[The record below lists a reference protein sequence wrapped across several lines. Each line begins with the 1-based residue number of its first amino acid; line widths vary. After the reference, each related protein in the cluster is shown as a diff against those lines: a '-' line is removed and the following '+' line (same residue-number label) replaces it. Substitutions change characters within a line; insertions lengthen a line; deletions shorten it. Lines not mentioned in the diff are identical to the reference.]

1 MLFSSQLQLYR
12 WSWDENAPP
21 VLEGELYQKCNRS
34 FDNVEHLMYLSFAN
48 HGMYVIILNIYI
60 LITFISGY
68 SKALRLLIRI
78 VFIVYK
84 KHGHPGVNMKGKFT
98 RRTIKNRIISTILL
112 LIVAPSMIAFFS
124 ILSIYSTRLNATA
137 IDAKKQVLIQINKNI
152 NVNLNKY
159 SELTMQLYYNT
170 ELVSAIGA
178 RAKTEAQRLLIREY
192 LNSCVN
198 SDANLT
204 SAYVTMQDETILTDK
219 SYQAVVTF
227 FSAYQEKVEAKKG
240 RMVWIPTQRFVS
252 IYGNKEN
259 AFVAARSI
267 RKDNKQ
273 IGIIWLFINERFFN
287 SLYDEG
293 ALSDGSTSA
302 IISSDGG
309 LINVT
314 GGGVLPDSFAD
325 IVTNRQGSKVVD
337 IGGERHLIVY
347 SASSENDW
355 VYINI
360 TPEAT
365 ILMGVRD
372 IQSIILVIITL
383 YAGFI
388 ILLVTVLNRNVV
400 KPVQRLSLAINDF
413 ASGQMDVSVTM
424 DGDEEIRLLGK
435 NFNDMVRKITALME
449 EVKSEEA
456 AKNNAKVRA
465 LSMQISPHFIYNTLN
480 SIKWIAEINKQEN
493 IKRMLLAMITFLK
506 GVAQNADFVTLREE
520 LTLIESYLD
529 IQKIR
534 YMNFDVQ
541 YKIRP
546 DTLDCVV
553 GKLLLQPIVENA
565 ILHGIA
571 NEQNGLIRIA
581 AELQG
586 DALMLTVED
595 NGKGFDISGISDDGK
610 PMELGHV
617 GLANVSERIRL
628 EYGEK
633 YGLKVGSRVGE
644 GTKVTMLL
652 PVLRNSSMENNQ

>member
-1 MLFSSQLQLYR
+1 MR
-12 WSWDENAPP
+12 
-21 VLEGELYQKCNRS
+21 GR
-34 FDNVEHLMYLSFAN
+34 
-48 HGMYVIILNIYI
+48 
-60 LITFISGY
+60 
-68 SKALRLLIRI
+68 
-78 VFIVYK
+78 
-84 KHGHPGVNMKGKFT
+84 FT
-98 RRTIKNRIISTILL
+98 RRTIKNRIILTILL
-112 LIVAPSMIAFFS
+112 LIVVPSMIAFFS
-124 ILSIYSTRLNATA
+124 ILSIYSTRMNATA

-152 NVNLNKY
+152 SVNLNRY

-178 RAKTEAQRLLIREY
+178 QGKTEAQRLLIREY

-219 SYQAVVTF
+219 SYQAIDAF
-227 FSAYQEKVEAKKG
+227 FNMYQEKVEARKG
-240 RMVWIPTQRFVS
+240 KMVWIPTQRFVS
-252 IYGNKEN
+252 SYGNKED

-293 ALSDGSTSA
+293 ALSDGSTSV
-302 IISSDGG
+302 IISSDGAI
-309 LINVT
+309 INVT
-314 GGGVLPDSFAD
+314 GEGELPGSFTD
-325 IVTNRQGSKVVD
+325 IVTERQGSKVVD
-337 IGGERHLIVY
+337 IGGERQLVVY

-372 IQSIILVIITL
+372 IQSIILVIITF
-383 YAGFI
+383 YAAFI

-413 ASGQMDVSVTM
+413 ASGRMEVSVTM

-449 EVKSEEA
+449 EVKAEEA
-456 AKNNAKVRA
+456 AKNNARVRA

-480 SIKWIAEINKQEN
+480 SIKWIAEMNKQEN
-493 IKRMLLAMITFLK
+493 IRRMLQAMITFLK
-506 GVAQNADFVTLREE
+506 GVAQNGDFVTLREE
-520 LTLIESYLD
+520 IVLIESYLY

-541 YKIRP
+541 YDIHP

-571 NEQNGLIRIA
+571 NEQNGLIRISSA
-581 AELQG
+581 LQG
-586 DALMLTVED
+586 DVLVMTVED
-595 NGKGFDISGISDDGK
+595 NGKGFDISRIPEDDE
-610 PMELGHV
+610 PVELGHV

-633 YGLKVGSRVGE
+633 YGVEIDSRVGE
-644 GTKVTMLL
+644 GTKVTMRL
-652 PVLRNSSMENNQ
+652 PVVQKSEDEE

>member
-1 MLFSSQLQLYR
+1 MR
-12 WSWDENAPP
+12 
-21 VLEGELYQKCNRS
+21 
-34 FDNVEHLMYLSFAN
+34 
-48 HGMYVIILNIYI
+48 
-60 LITFISGY
+60 
-68 SKALRLLIRI
+68 
-78 VFIVYK
+78 
-84 KHGHPGVNMKGKFT
+84 GKLT
-98 RRTIKNRIISTILL
+98 RRTIKKRIILTILL
-112 LIVAPSMIAFFS
+112 LIVVPSMIAFFS
-124 ILSIYSTRLNATA
+124 ILSIYSTRTNATA

-152 NVNLNKY
+152 SVNLNRY

-170 ELVSAIGA
+170 ELVNAIGA
-178 RAKTEAQRLLIREY
+178 REKTEVQRLLIREY

-204 SAYVTMQDETILTDK
+204 SAYVTMQDEMILTDK
-219 SYQAVVTF
+219 SYQAVTAF
-227 FSAYQEKVEAKKG
+227 FSTYQDKVEANKG
-240 RMVWIPTQRFVS
+240 KMVWIPTQRFVS

-293 ALSDGSTSA
+293 ALSDGSTSV
-302 IISSDGG
+302 IISSDGA

-314 GGGVLPDSFAD
+314 GGGDLPDSFTD

-337 IGGERHLIVY
+337 ICGERHLVVY

-365 ILMGVRD
+365 ILMGMRD
-372 IQSIILVIITL
+372 IQTIILVIITL

-400 KPVQRLSLAINDF
+400 KPVQRLSTAINDF
-413 ASGQMDVSVTM
+413 ASGQMEVSVTM

-449 EVKSEEA
+449 EVKTEEA
-456 AKNNAKVRA
+456 AKNNAKFRA

-480 SIKWIAEINKQEN
+480 SIKWIAEMNKQEN
-493 IKRMLLAMITFLK
+493 IRRMLQSMITFLK
-506 GVAQNADFVTLREE
+506 GVAQNNDFVTLREE

-541 YKIRP
+541 YEIHP

-571 NEQNGLIRIA
+571 NEQSGLIRIA
-581 AELQG
+581 AALQG
-586 DALMLTVED
+586 DALILTVED
-595 NGKGFDISGISDDGK
+595 NGKGFDISGISEDDK
-610 PMELGHV
+610 PMELGHI

-633 YGLKVGSRVGE
+633 YGVEVNSKVGE
-644 GTKVTMLL
+644 GTKITMRL
-652 PVLRNSSMENNQ
+652 PVVRNSEMGE

>member
-1 MLFSSQLQLYR
+1 M
-12 WSWDENAPP
+12 D
-21 VLEGELYQKCNRS
+21 
-34 FDNVEHLMYLSFAN
+34 
-48 HGMYVIILNIYI
+48 
-60 LITFISGY
+60 ISRRGG
-68 SKALRLLIRI
+68 AHMR
-78 VFIVYK
+78 
-84 KHGHPGVNMKGKFT
+84 GKFT
-98 RRTIKNRIISTILL
+98 RRTIKKRIILTILL
-112 LIVAPSMIAFFS
+112 LIVVPSMIAFFS
-124 ILSIYSTRLNATA
+124 ILSIYSTRTNATA

-152 NVNLNKY
+152 SVNLNRY

-170 ELVSAIGA
+170 ELISAIGA
-178 RAKTEAQRLLIREY
+178 RKKTEAQRLLIREY

-204 SAYVTMQDETILTDK
+204 SAYVTMQDEMILTDK
-219 SYQAVVTF
+219 SYQAIATF
-227 FSAYQEKVEAKKG
+227 FNAYQDKVEANKG
-240 RMVWIPTQRFVS
+240 KMVWIPTQRFVS

-293 ALSDGSTSA
+293 ALSDGSTSV
-302 IISSDGG
+302 IISSDGA

-314 GGGVLPDSFAD
+314 GVGDGDLPDSFTD
-325 IVTNRQGSKVVD
+325 IVTGRQGSKVVN
-337 IGGERHLIVY
+337 IGGEQHLIVY

-372 IQSIILVIITL
+372 IQSIILVIVTL

-413 ASGQMDVSVTM
+413 ASGRMKVSVTM

-449 EVKSEEA
+449 EVKNEEA

-480 SIKWIAEINKQEN
+480 SIKWIAEMNKQEN
-493 IKRMLLAMITFLK
+493 IRRMLQAMITFLK
-506 GVAQNADFVTLREE
+506 GVAQNHDFVTLREE
-520 LTLIESYLD
+520 FTLIESYLD

-541 YKIRP
+541 YEIHP

-581 AELQG
+581 AALQG
-586 DALMLTVED
+586 DALILIVED
-595 NGKGFDISGISDDGK
+595 NGKGFDISGISEDGK

-633 YGLKVGSRVGE
+633 YGVDVDSRVGE
-644 GTKVTMLL
+644 GTKVTMRL
-652 PVLRNSSMENNQ
+652 PVVRNSEMGNNQ

>member
-1 MLFSSQLQLYR
+1 VKR
-12 WSWDENAPP
+12 
-21 VLEGELYQKCNRS
+21 K
-34 FDNVEHLMYLSFAN
+34 
-48 HGMYVIILNIYI
+48 
-60 LITFISGY
+60 LI
-68 SKALRLLIRI
+68 
-78 VFIVYK
+78 
-84 KHGHPGVNMKGKFT
+84 
-98 RRTIKNRIISTILL
+98 RRTIKNRIILTILL
-112 LIVAPSMIAFFS
+112 LNVVPSMIAFLS
-124 ILSIYSTRLNATA
+124 ILSIYSTRMNATA

-170 ELVSAIGA
+170 ELVSAIGSSEKKA
-178 RAKTEAQRLLIREY
+178 SQRLLIREY

-204 SAYVTMQDETILTDK
+204 SAYVTMPDETILTDK
-219 SYQAVVTF
+219 SYQAIDTF
-227 FSAYQEKVEAKKG
+227 FNAYQDKVESSKG
-240 RMVWIPTQRFVS
+240 KMVWIPTQRFVS
-252 IYGNKEN
+252 SYGNKED

-267 RKDNKQ
+267 RKDNRQ

-293 ALSDGSTSA
+293 ALSDGSTSV
-302 IISSDGG
+302 IISSDGSI
-309 LINVT
+309 INVT
-314 GGGVLPDSFAD
+314 GDGVLPESFAG
-325 IVTNRQGSKVVD
+325 IVTERQGSKVVD
-337 IGGERHLIVY
+337 IAGSRQLIVY

-372 IQSIILVIITL
+372 IQSIILIIITL
-383 YAGFI
+383 YAAFI
-388 ILLVTVLNRNVV
+388 VLLVTVLNRNVV
-400 KPVQRLSLAINDF
+400 KPVQRLSAAINDF
-413 ASGQMDVSVTM
+413 ASGQMEASVTV
-424 DGDEEIRLLGK
+424 DGDEEIRLLG
-435 NFNDMVRKITALME
+435 NSFNDMVRKITALME
-449 EVKSEEA
+449 EVKAEEA

-493 IKRMLLAMITFLK
+493 IRRMLQAMITFLK
-506 GVAQNADFVTLREE
+506 GVAQNDDFVTLREE
-520 LTLIESYLD
+520 LELIESYLY

-534 YMNFDVQ
+534 YMNFDVR
-541 YKIRP
+541 YETHP

-571 NEQNGLIRIA
+571 NGQNGRIRISSA
-581 AELQG
+581 LQG
-586 DALMLTVED
+586 DALVLTVED
-595 NGKGFDISGISDDGK
+595 NGKGFDISGISEDGK
-610 PMELGHV
+610 PMELGHI

-633 YGLKVGSRVGE
+633 YGVEVKSRVGE
-644 GTKVTMLL
+644 GTKVTMRL
-652 PVLRNSSMENNQ
+652 PVVRNSEAKG

>member
-1 MLFSSQLQLYR
+1 MR
-12 WSWDENAPP
+12 
-21 VLEGELYQKCNRS
+21 
-34 FDNVEHLMYLSFAN
+34 
-48 HGMYVIILNIYI
+48 
-60 LITFISGY
+60 
-68 SKALRLLIRI
+68 
-78 VFIVYK
+78 
-84 KHGHPGVNMKGKFT
+84 GKFT
-98 RRTIKNRIISTILL
+98 RRTIKKRIILTILL
-112 LIVAPSMIAFFS
+112 LIVVPSMIAFFS
-124 ILSIYSTRLNATA
+124 ILSIYSTRTNATA

-152 NVNLNKY
+152 SVNLNRY

-170 ELVSAIGA
+170 ELISAIGA
-178 RAKTEAQRLLIREY
+178 REKTEAQRLLIREY

-204 SAYVTMQDETILTDK
+204 SAYVTMQDEMILTDK
-219 SYQAVVTF
+219 SYQAITTF
-227 FSAYQEKVEAKKG
+227 FNVYQDEVEANKG
-240 RMVWIPTQRFVS
+240 KMVWIPTQRFVS

-293 ALSDGSTSA
+293 ALSDGSTSV
-302 IISSDGG
+302 IISSDDA

-314 GGGVLPDSFAD
+314 GGGGLPDSFMD
-325 IVTNRQGSKVVD
+325 IVTDRQGSKVVD
-337 IGGERHLIVY
+337 IGGEQHLIVY

-365 ILMGVRD
+365 ILMGVRA

-383 YAGFI
+383 YAGLI

-413 ASGQMDVSVTM
+413 ASGQMEVSVTM

-449 EVKSEEA
+449 EVKNEEA

-480 SIKWIAEINKQEN
+480 SIKWIAEMNKQEN
-493 IKRMLLAMITFLK
+493 IRRMLQAMITFLK
-506 GVAQNADFVTLREE
+506 GVAQNRDFVTFREE

-541 YKIRP
+541 YEIHP

-581 AELQG
+581 AALQG
-586 DALMLTVED
+586 DALILTVED
-595 NGKGFDISGISDDGK
+595 NGKGFDIRGISEDGK

-617 GLANVSERIRL
+617 GLANVCERIRL

-633 YGLKVGSRVGE
+633 YGVEVDSRVGE
-644 GTKVTMLL
+644 GTKVTMRL
-652 PVLRNSSMENNQ
+652 PVVRNSEMENNQ

>member
-1 MLFSSQLQLYR
+1 MR
-12 WSWDENAPP
+12 
-21 VLEGELYQKCNRS
+21 
-34 FDNVEHLMYLSFAN
+34 
-48 HGMYVIILNIYI
+48 
-60 LITFISGY
+60 
-68 SKALRLLIRI
+68 
-78 VFIVYK
+78 
-84 KHGHPGVNMKGKFT
+84 GKFIK
-98 RRTIKNRIISTILL
+98 RTIKNRIVLTVLV
-112 LIVAPSMIAFFS
+112 LIVIPSMIAFFS
-124 ILSIYSTRLNATA
+124 VLGIYSTRMNAAA

-170 ELVSAIGA
+170 ELVSAIGS
-178 RAKTEAQRLLIREY
+178 REKTPAQRSLIREY

-204 SAYVTMQDETILTDK
+204 SAYVTMQDDMILTDK
-219 SYQAVVTF
+219 SYQAIDVF
-227 FSAYQEKVEAKKG
+227 FSANQDKVEANKG
-240 RMVWIPTQRFVS
+240 KMEWIPTQRFVS
-252 IYGNKEN
+252 SYGNKED

-293 ALSDGSTSA
+293 ALSDGSTSV
-302 IISSDGG
+302 IISSEGA

-314 GGGVLPDSFAD
+314 GGGMLPDSFAD
-325 IVTNRQGSKVVD
+325 IVTERQGSKVVD
-337 IGGERHLIVY
+337 IGGERQLIVY

-383 YAGFI
+383 YAAFI
-388 ILLVTVLNRNVV
+388 VLLVTALNRNIV
-400 KPVQRLSLAINDF
+400 KPVQRLSLALGDF
-413 ASGQMDVSVTM
+413 ASGRMEVSVAI

-435 NFNDMVRKITALME
+435 SFNDMVRKITALME
-449 EVKSEEA
+449 EVKAEEA
-456 AKNNAKVRA
+456 AKKNARVQA

-493 IKRMLLAMITFLK
+493 IQRMLQAMISFLK
-506 GVAQNADFVTLREE
+506 GVSQNNDFITLREE
-520 LTLIESYLD
+520 IGLIENYLY

-541 YKIRP
+541 YEIKP
-546 DTLDCVV
+546 DTKNCIM

-571 NEQNGLIRIA
+571 NEQNGLIRISST
-581 AELQG
+581 LLDG
-586 DALMLTVED
+586 ALVLAVED
-595 NGKGFDISGISDDGK
+595 NGKGFDASGITEEGE
-610 PMELGHV
+610 PVELGHI
-617 GLANVSERIRL
+617 GLCNVSERIRL
-628 EYGEK
+628 EYGEG
-633 YGLKVGSRVGE
+633 YGVDIESRVGE
-644 GTKVTMLL
+644 GTRVTMRL
-652 PVLRNSSMENNQ
+652 PVVRNTADEV

>member
-1 MLFSSQLQLYR
+1 MR
-12 WSWDENAPP
+12 
-21 VLEGELYQKCNRS
+21 G
-34 FDNVEHLMYLSFAN
+34 
-48 HGMYVIILNIYI
+48 I
-60 LITFISGY
+60 
-68 SKALRLLIRI
+68 
-78 VFIVYK
+78 
-84 KHGHPGVNMKGKFT
+84 FT
-98 RRTIKNRIISTILL
+98 RRTIKNRIVLTILL
-112 LIVAPSMIAFFS
+112 LIVVPSMIAFLS
-124 ILSIYSTRLNATA
+124 ILSIYSTRMNAAA
-137 IDAKKQVLIQINKNI
+137 IDAKRQVLIQINKNI
-152 NVNLNKY
+152 SVNLNRY

-178 RAKTEAQRLLIREY
+178 REKTEAQRLLIREY

-219 SYQAVVTF
+219 SYQAIDTF
-227 FSAYQEKVEAKKG
+227 FNVYQERVETRKG
-240 RMVWIPTQRFVS
+240 KMAWIPTQRFVS
-252 IYGNKEN
+252 SYGNKDD

-293 ALSDGSTSA
+293 ALSDGSTSV
-302 IISSDGG
+302 IISSDGAI
-309 LINVT
+309 INVT
-314 GGGVLPDSFAD
+314 GDGALPDSFSG
-325 IVTNRQGSKVVD
+325 IVTERQGSKVVD
-337 IGGERHLIVY
+337 IGGERQLIVY

-383 YAGFI
+383 YAAFI
-388 ILLVTVLNRNVV
+388 VLLVTVLNRNVV
-400 KPVQRLSLAINDF
+400 KPVQRLSLALSDF
-413 ASGQMDVSVTM
+413 ASGRMEVSVAM

-435 NFNDMVRKITALME
+435 NFNNMVRKITALME
-449 EVKSEEA
+449 EVKAEEA
-456 AKNNAKVRA
+456 AKNNARVRA

-480 SIKWIAEINKQEN
+480 SIKWIAEMNKQEN
-493 IKRMLLAMITFLK
+493 IRRMLQAMIAFLK
-506 GVAQNADFVTLREE
+506 GVSQNNDFITLQEE
-520 LTLIESYLD
+520 IGLIENYLY

-541 YKIRP
+541 YEISP
-546 DTLDCVV
+546 DTLEYVV

-571 NEQNGLIRIA
+571 NEQNGMIRISSA
-581 AELQG
+581 LQDG
-586 DALMLTVED
+586 ALVLTVED
-595 NGKGFDISGISDDGK
+595 NGKGFDASGISEDGED
-610 PMELGHV
+610 MELGHI

-628 EYGEK
+628 EYGEE
-633 YGLKVGSRVGE
+633 YGMEVESRVGE
-644 GTKVTMLL
+644 GTRVTMSL
-652 PVLRNSSMENNQ
+652 PVVRNTAVEE